1 MCLRMCALSIS
12 SQLRVYVRLI
22 GRVVVLVVLAA
33 EISGLLLDEQQDMDM
48 ELPPHING
56 KEFPAIPQNSLLT
69 HPR

>member
-1 MCLRMCALSIS
+1 MCVRALSIS
-12 SQLRVYVRLI
+12 CLLCVFVRLI
-22 GRVVVLVVLAA
+22 CGVVFGVLAA